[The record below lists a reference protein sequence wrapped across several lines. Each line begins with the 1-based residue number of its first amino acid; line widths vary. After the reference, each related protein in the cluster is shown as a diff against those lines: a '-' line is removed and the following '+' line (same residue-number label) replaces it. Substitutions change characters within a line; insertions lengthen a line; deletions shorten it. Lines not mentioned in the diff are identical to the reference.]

1 MAGVKQIRAA
11 RVVVLR
17 LDGVDSATAAE
28 RLQGLGMVHAVG
40 LANPAELSVHIEG
53 GKVDVVVI
61 ATGPQLSA
69 VAEASPAGLLPPPA
83 AAVRAGIPCL
93 LLAEGVSR
101 TLKRSAIASGYA
113 AVMGADSA
121 PRLIYRRVGA
131 LMQRVRRVGRARNAV
146 EALDLPETSALKG

>member
-17 LDGVDSATAAE
+17 LDGVDSTTAAE

-40 LANPAELSVHIEG
+40 LTSTTELSVHIEN

-61 ATGPQLSA
+61 AATPHLAADAVQSA
-69 VAEASPAGLLPPPA
+69 LLPPPA
-83 AAVRAGIPCL
+83 SAVTAGIPCL
-93 LLAEGVSR
+93 LLVETVSR
-101 TLKRSAIASGYA
+101 TLKRAALASGYA

-131 LMQRVRRVGRARNAV
+131 LMQRVRRIGRARNAV
-146 EALDLPETSALKG
+146 EALNLPETSPLKG